1 MTVRRIAALLALG
14 LLVAACSTGPGTG
27 GFLEGTDW
35 VLRSYAVEGSL
46 VTVSETQFA
55 DAEFRSNRV
64 SGFSGCNDFDA
75 RYRAGGR
82 TLFISEPASTL
93 VACADE
99 ANALEAAYVANLQA
113 SPSTASDGAPSRS
126 SMPGARRSS
135 CSMRRLRTRC
145 SATGRSTH
153 SRPLQDR

>member
-14 LLVAACSTGPGTG
+14 LLVAACSAGPGTG
-27 GFLEGTDW
+27 GHLEGTDW
-35 VLRSYAVEGSL
+35 VLRSYAAEGNL
-46 VTVSETQFA
+46 VTVPETQFA

-75 RYRAGGR
+75 LYRAGGR

-99 ANALEAAYVANLQA
+99 ANALEA
-113 SPSTASDGAPSRS
+113 
-126 SMPGARRSS
+126 
-135 CSMRRLRTRC
+135 
-145 SATGRSTH
+145 
-153 SRPLQDR
+153 